1 MKSFR
6 AKSFSDRWRF
16 RSPTGTMPATFR
28 WTAWPLPRFAAL
40 TLAGLLTACAT
51 APSSTSES
59 TPRPAAGSAAQA
71 LNFQL
76 ANGVYRCEHGQ
87 NVEVRRDA
95 RDTKRIVLDWQG
107 VSHTLQRQESASG
120 LPRYEDRQSGLLWID
135 LPWKSMLIADHGGQ
149 RRASECKSASR
160 RHAQP
165 ASG

>member
-1 MKSFR
+1 MSAAFPW
-6 AKSFSDRWRF
+6 A
-16 RSPTGTMPATFR
+16 G
-28 WTAWPLPRFAAL
+28 AWLLPRFAAV

-51 APSSTSES
+51 SPSSTSDPS
-59 TPRPAAGSAAQA
+59 PRPAAGATPA

-95 RDTKRIVLDWQG
+95 RDATRIVLDWQG
-107 VSHTLQRQESASG
+107 VSHTLQRQDSASG

-149 RRASECKSASR
+149 KRASECKSASQ
-160 RHAQP
+160 RHSQP